1 MDITKL
7 PFDAETM
14 LAGLKPWVECES
26 PTFDAARV
34 NAMLD
39 IVARD
44 CAVSGATVERIAGR
58 MGFGDCVR
66 ATFSFGHEPK
76 PGILI
81 MGHFDTVHPVGTL
94 AKDRKS
100 TRLNSS

>member
-7 PFDAETM
+7 PFDADAM

-44 CAVSGATVERIAGR
+44 CALSGAAVERVPGR

-66 ATFSFGHEPK
+66 ATFSCGHAAHMRYP
-76 PGILI
+76 P
-81 MGHFDTVHPVGTL
+81 H
-94 AKDRKS
+94 S
-100 TRLNSS
+100 